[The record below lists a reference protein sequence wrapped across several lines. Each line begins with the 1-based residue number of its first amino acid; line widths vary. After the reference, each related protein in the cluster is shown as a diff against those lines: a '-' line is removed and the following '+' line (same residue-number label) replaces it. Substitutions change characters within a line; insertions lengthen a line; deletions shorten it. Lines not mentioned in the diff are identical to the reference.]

1 MPKIVTLSDA
11 ASIGIHSIVL
21 IAKSKTYIN
30 VQNIAKITNDSKHHV
45 AKVMHILVRNGFVTS
60 VRGPKGGF
68 KLNKPPEEISL
79 LDVYESIE
87 GTLEETHCP
96 SGKEAC
102 PFTACLL
109 QNITSKMT
117 MQFRDYLKDITL
129 DKVL

>member
-21 IAKSKTYIN
+21 IAKSKTYVN
-30 VQNIAKITNDSKHHV
+30 VQAIAKVTNDSKHHI

-68 KLNKPPEEISL
+68 KLNKKPEEISL
-79 LDVYESIE
+79 LDVYECIE
-87 GTLEETHCP
+87 GKLEQTNCP
-96 SGKEAC
+96 SNKDAC
-102 PFTACLL
+102 PFTACLM
-109 QNITSKMT
+109 QNITNKMT
-117 MQFRDYLKDITL
+117 MEFRNYLEEKTL

>member
-30 VQNIAKITNDSKHHV
+30 VQSLAKITDDSKHHV
-45 AKVMHILVRNGFVTS
+45 AKVMHILVLNGFISS

-87 GTLEETHCP
+87 GKLEQTQCP
-96 SGKEAC
+96 SNKSKC
-102 PFTACLL
+102 PFATCLL
-109 QNITSKMT
+109 QNITNKMT
-117 MQFRDYLKDITL
+117 MEFRNYLKEKTL
-129 DKVL
+129 DKLI